1 MSTRRIKGVLLICPS
16 FTKIHMIVQPERSGD
31 KNSRDREAGSFILLK
46 QEDIMDKRINR
57 FKICDFRFYP
67 YLARVF
73 ERLPEEVQ
81 EKVLNDTRFQILAD
95 EDMLNECVLRYDFGD
110 PVKALVY
117 LSSKI
122 LTEPEHQLIYTIAHE
137 IAKYV
142 LSIKETETKF
152 REKDIEDLLVRWGFE
167 TEIEAARYDKVITE
181 SEVFK
186 TGYEWAKRQSKDY
199 LMQHFGLY
207 FDEWNERGLGRMPS
221 NALNKL
227 NLRAEIESIF
237 DNVVQLKKGKGIGSA
252 KDRTS
257 ETLPLRK
264 AMLAGI
270 MVAVK
275 ESEVNALAIH

>member
-1 MSTRRIKGVLLICPS
+1 
-16 FTKIHMIVQPERSGD
+16 
-31 KNSRDREAGSFILLK
+31 
-46 QEDIMDKRINR
+46 MDKRIIR

-73 ERLPEEVQ
+73 ERLPEVVR
-81 EKVLNDTRFQILAD
+81 EKVLNDTSFQILAD
-95 EDMLNECVLRYDFGD
+95 EDMLNACVLRYDFGN

-122 LTEPEHQLIYTIAHE
+122 LTEPGHQLIYTITHE

-142 LSIKETETKF
+142 LSTVETETKCC
-152 REKDIEDLLVRWGFE
+152 EKDIEDLLVSWGFE
-167 TEIEAARYDKVITE
+167 KEIEAVRYDKAIAE
-181 SEVFK
+181 SEGYK
-186 TGYEWAKRQSKDY
+186 TGYEWAKKQNKDY

-221 NALNKL
+221 KVLNNL
-227 NLRAEIESIF
+227 NQRAESDSIL
-237 DNVVQLKKGKGIGSA
+237 NNIVQLKKGKGIELT
-252 KDRTS
+252 KDRTL
-257 ETLPLRK
+257 ETLSLRK

-275 ESEVNALAIH
+275 EFELKDASIQ

>member
-1 MSTRRIKGVLLICPS
+1 
-16 FTKIHMIVQPERSGD
+16 
-31 KNSRDREAGSFILLK
+31 
-46 QEDIMDKRINR
+46 MDKRMNR

-67 YLARVF
+67 YLAKVF
-73 ERLPEEVQ
+73 ERLPEEIR
-81 EKVLNDTRFQILAD
+81 EKVLNDTGFQILAD
-95 EDMLNECVLRYDFGD
+95 EDMLNACVLRYDFGT

-122 LTEPEHQLIYTIAHE
+122 LTEPGHQLIYTIAHE

-142 LSIKETETKF
+142 LSKDGTKF
-152 REKDIEDLLVRWGFE
+152 QFDEKDIEDLLVRWGFE

-181 SEVFK
+181 SEGFK

-227 NLRAEIESIF
+227 DLRAETESIF
-237 DNVVQLKKGKGIGSA
+237 DNVVQLKKGKGIGAA

-270 MVAVK
+270 MVAIK
-275 ESEVNALAIH
+275 EFEVNALPIH